1 MVPPRSDRV
10 SRAPPYSRT
19 PARPCPYGAV
29 TRYGAPFQTL
39 PVRKAEATGLVRVR
53 SSLLTES
60 RVDVLSSGYLD
71 ISVRRVRLLPLWIY
85 DRIPPKGWV
94 APFGD
99 LGITGRSPLPRAFR
113 SVPRPSSPLGAKAST
128 RCPSRARPRPAPR
141 PHCAAREQ
149 RSEVRDQTRPVC
161 PLHPVFCPPEPMRQ
175 HRPYQGFPWRICIP
189 MPGHDRSAAQ
199 DPRVEAASPVM
210 PASRSRLASRCQNV
224 SRPTPPC
231 RARAPISSVR
241 AAPGAAAPSPRSHPR
256 LLVGLGRFER
266 PTSRLSGVRSNQLSY
281 RPGCRGQRPEIRRH
295 PRQNLLSD
303 LCSLS
308 SGRDAPAA
316 AGVRLAIPQGCRASR
331 PVPAVPPW
339 LLPSELGSP

>member
-1 MVPPRSDRV
+1 M
-10 SRAPPYSRT
+10 
-19 PARPCPYGAV
+19 
-29 TRYGAPFQTL
+29 L
-39 PVRKAEATGLVRVR
+39 PQ
-53 SSLLTES
+53 
-60 RVDVLSSGYLD
+60 
-71 ISVRRVRLLPLWIY
+71 
-85 DRIPPKGWV
+85 KGWV

-281 RPGCRGQRPEIRRH
+281 RPGRRGQ
-295 PRQNLLSD
+295 
-303 LCSLS
+303 S
-308 SGRDAPAA
+308 SEPKEQTPPAA
-316 AGVRLAIPQGCRASR
+316 ESVSGLRSVPLEGMRRRR
-331 PVPAVPPW
+331 PGSDGVPAGGPSLAAGSDGPACA
-339 LLPSELGSP
+339 LPSELGSP